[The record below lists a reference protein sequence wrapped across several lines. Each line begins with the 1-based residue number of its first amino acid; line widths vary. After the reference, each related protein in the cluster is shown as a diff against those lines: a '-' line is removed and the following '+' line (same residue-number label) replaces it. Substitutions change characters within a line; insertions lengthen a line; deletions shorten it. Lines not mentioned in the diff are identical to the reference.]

1 MVERQLPKLD
11 TRVRFP
17 SLAPHESR
25 RSGLVSRPAA
35 SSLGRCPWCRV
46 QRTSTRRAHQHVT
59 PLSWRSTSVDPSAR
73 TMRAT
78 PYVDMHTPTATSF
91 PSSASARATIV
102 ALPGGSKV
110 TLAPFWHW
118 GASLMKTA
126 DPAVGIPVT
135 RLLVLASVRTAPA
148 AVDET
153 TCPHTSSGGAALE
166 TPASAQAVSAP
177 ATASHAA
184 TTPAIF
190 RPLPMVQGCFA
201 PGLADARSS
210 WVSPNRCH
218 SAPAP
223 PRRRNPLRVPG

>member
-1 MVERQLPKLD
+1 MVPRA
-11 TRVRFP
+11 TNV
-17 SLAPHESR
+17 H
-25 RSGLVSRPAA
+25 AA
-35 SSLGRCPWCRV
+35 C
-46 QRTSTRRAHQHVT
+46 
-59 PLSWRSTSVDPSAR
+59 PSAR
-73 TMRAT
+73 DAT
-78 PYVDMHTPTATSF
+78 LLEVDDARRPVSPHDACHALRGHAHTDGDELSVLGLRPRDDRGA
-91 PSSASARATIV
+91 AGRIEGDAR
-102 ALPGGSKV
+102 
-110 TLAPFWHW
+110 PFWHW

-223 PRRRNPLRVPG
+223 PGGATRCVCPGSGRSSWPSVPRLDARVPNPGPQHPGPLTAPVDRGL